1 MSSSP
6 CNTPARKVSLL
17 SLADLVSGAN
27 NLVFLNCSLTKY
39 QLLQRNKRRIN
50 LAIESAGNGPAKTE
64 TGSPAKEE
72 AMDTPALLMVNVVLW
87 STGLS
92 VAVLAAL
99 LGLDWLENRRT
110 QLGTTLQSESRAN
123 ALMQKRLQQPVAPRR
138 RAAAK
143 QMTVKAA

>member
-1 MSSSP
+1 MSSSSR
-6 CNTPARKVSLL
+6 NTPARKVSLL
-17 SLADLVSGAN
+17 SLVDPVSGAN
-27 NLVFLNCSLTKY
+27 NLVFLNRPLTKY

-50 LAIESAGNGPAKTE
+50 LAIETAGNRARETE
-64 TGSPAKEE
+64 TGNPAKEE

-110 QLGTTLQSESRAN
+110 QLGTALQSDARAN

>member
-1 MSSSP
+1 
-6 CNTPARKVSLL
+6 
-17 SLADLVSGAN
+17 
-27 NLVFLNCSLTKY
+27 
-39 QLLQRNKRRIN
+39 
-50 LAIESAGNGPAKTE
+50 
-64 TGSPAKEE
+64 
-72 AMDTPALLMVNVVLW
+72 MDTPALLMVNVVLW